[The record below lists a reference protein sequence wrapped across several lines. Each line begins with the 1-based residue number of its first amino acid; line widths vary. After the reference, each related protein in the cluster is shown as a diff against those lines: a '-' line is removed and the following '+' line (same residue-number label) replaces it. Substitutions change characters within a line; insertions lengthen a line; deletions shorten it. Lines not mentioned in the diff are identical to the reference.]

1 MVIILTEIS
10 CLILCRLNSRGN
22 FWDITTCSMFVGQ
35 KVVDSCSQNYRK
47 KEAINEA
54 VSDYV
59 DQTHLA
65 LDTVQ

>member
-1 MVIILTEIS
+1 
-10 CLILCRLNSRGN
+10 
-22 FWDITTCSMFVGQ
+22 MFVGQ